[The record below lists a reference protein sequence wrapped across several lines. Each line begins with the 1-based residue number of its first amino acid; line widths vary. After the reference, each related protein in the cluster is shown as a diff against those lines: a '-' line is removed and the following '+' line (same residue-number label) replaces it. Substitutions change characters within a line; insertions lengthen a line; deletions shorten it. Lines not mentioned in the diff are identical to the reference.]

1 MRQPWYLLEQGMT
14 HHDTETKQ
22 PHTSPDIALAEVKGA
37 DPGPTNQNR
46 WQLGATSMRNQKQN
60 LSYENP
66 KTEPRRKTPHFL
78 PLRLQKPTK
87 IKPESRFL
95 ASRGSTK
102 QTFRVRATSKAEER
116 DDHEGTKFKPRI
128 EERGRQHR
136 MRNSRACRMLEI
148 T

>member
-1 MRQPWYLLEQGMT
+1 
-14 HHDTETKQ
+14 
-22 PHTSPDIALAEVKGA
+22 
-37 DPGPTNQNR
+37 
-46 WQLGATSMRNQKQN
+46 MRNRIAEGQKQN

-78 PLRLQKPTK
+78 LLRLQKPTK